1 MKIAKKYWFKKF
13 FYAFRGMFS
22 SIKEEKSMIF
32 HLITMLLVFA
42 ISIALKINV
51 NQWIPII
58 FASGFVIA
66 VELINTALEN
76 LIDMVS
82 FEYNI
87 NAQKVKD
94 ISAAA
99 TLVAAI
105 VAITIAGLVFIPRIM
120 EIVNNGY

>member
-1 MKIAKKYWFKKF
+1 MRITKKYWFKKF

-66 VELINTALEN
+66 IELINTALEN

>member
-1 MKIAKKYWFKKF
+1 MRITKKYWFKKF

-42 ISIALKINV
+42 ISITLKINV